1 MKNSLR
7 NNNIK
12 LIFKALAC
20 FVFAI
25 ISIFGVMLLCQ
36 PTKSENEAVGKNN
49 YSYSTAQNTSTAKYI
64 NSSFIYKVYSKYN
77 SSNYNN
83 TYYNSNVKTIK
94 FTKTPTS
101 YVSEENIY
109 KNTNKDDGFG
119 RYYSNGTLYVWF
131 GTRESQLNSYTYNT
145 TTKEYD
151 WNYTGITTI
160 YTNIN
165 ITNPTK
171 LFCNSGSSTLFSS
184 CTTIDFSEV
193 TFSTEK
199 MNTSYMFAYL
209 PSLTTIKFP
218 SSITNG
224 LTKIKTNNMSSMF
237 LQDASL
243 TGFSFLTYFDTSNV
257 TDMSSMFAMSKYDDY
272 KSFSKISK
280 ATELDLSSFDTS
292 SVTNMSGMFAGM
304 ENLTKLTFGSNFET
318 ASVADMS
325 AMFLFCASL
334 TELNLTNFDTSSVR
348 NMSNM
353 FYVRPFF
360 DVDAYG
366 NPLIGKLNRIIVN
379 KDNFNTKLVQNMS
392 YMFNG
397 CALTSFNGEDKDN
410 DGIADINVN
419 NFDISNL
426 ENMSNMFSM
435 CIKVSKIDISNI
447 ASQSKSSK
455 INNVDGLFGGCFQY
469 GTITAISDV
478 VVGLNNFEPP
488 NVSSMNYFF
497 DCWNLGTNFYQIINK
512 NTVPLLFQSSIEDI
526 NYLFRE
532 CDDIWSETTKTD
544 ETTKKEYYVFYE
556 NVTNMFKTGGKEFNS
571 YESIE
576 GLFQGVGSIK
586 SLIGID
592 KLDTSNVS
600 SLRYFF
606 DGTGIENLDG
616 IGSMKLNSG
625 NLNISGMFQNC
636 TFLKKGLKDTTSVL
650 NFGARNITAKNLFS
664 SCGMSDLSVLDAFN
678 FSNCTSIDLSYAFAY
693 TNITTK
699 INDTEGKTKQYV
711 LGGKVTLSYLF
722 YYSNNTSGSLEA
734 LGNIKITTVYGSYPK
749 VDYMFS
755 GASRYNLNGLY
766 YFFETNSNLQNL
778 DWMFCNCYLT
788 NSTDTKAT
796 SAYSLSEVTSAN
808 YMFYNCS
815 SLTSLSSNFNEMFK
829 KLKNGI
835 SMFCWCSNLSSISFN
850 EGDFASLTNGSN
862 MFYYCYNLK
871 GDLFKKTTFPALT
884 NGSCMFYNCDNLLD
898 TRTTSSIFSGDEMF
912 PALTNASYMFYDCD
926 YLTSLKDF
934 NITGKI
940 EDMSYMFYSCDTL
953 TSLDGLENLNCGNI
967 SNLNYILKDCTALT
981 DATAFTNHNFPKTIT
996 SFNYAFYNCSKLE
1009 ILDLSNMM
1017 LGNNNSSALSDC
1029 SALKILIAPSFSY
1042 SSYSL
1047 SLPTTMYNVDGDGTG
1062 KNSVSSSDAGKEFST
1077 FRLTVTFSDEKN
1089 QIPDGEGKTGTK
1101 QTYVYSRLL
1110 KNAEGEYV
1118 KDENGRFQFD
1128 NQTLEVPTMPNTIEY
1143 SGNYYIFNDWSLS
1156 DSSYGPISEEKL
1168 TFLGETLRTKSGT
1181 TTLTLT
1187 AQWEKINN
1195 LVNLLVKDEKYQDF
1209 LIFKDES
1216 GNEISVFGAK
1226 KNGQTLTITL
1236 STPTSE
1242 NNYLVATL
1250 TYGIGGTV
1258 DTYYVYQNRP
1268 YNVDWTSVV
1277 TYNMYNVTDTSYSTN
1292 LISSTS
1298 YKFTDTSLDVNLVF
1312 DIAPTYKITYV
1323 LGTTDSDGYAFI
1335 NDSTPTFVSGMGEKD
1350 HVFLT
1355 EFGSL
1360 PEVNNFTGYTFV
1372 GWFTDNTWST
1382 QITSTSTFDE
1392 GINRA
1397 DLTFYAKFDIK
1408 KYNLNF
1414 NVNDSSLGYFSETS
1428 LSDITYGSTISRN
1441 DKTLTITEKRQ
1452 KTGVASQE
1460 YTVTLMFE
1468 NIIGHNVNVVTW
1480 AWSAGTAF
1488 GNSNDIPDIG
1498 VTGSTL
1504 TINVTL
1510 SKSPIRIKITLD
1522 CNSHDIDNISLVGG
1536 NVAQISKTE
1545 FSVNYGETFS
1555 QLESPTLIGYTFKG
1569 WNTSANGW
1577 GEEITSSMTVLF
1589 EEDTTIFAQWEINKW
1604 KITINVNNSE
1614 IGSVEE
1620 KASNEE
1626 KDSIIYENISYYT
1639 EISVNGNE
1647 ISIGGKNFPVVANIK
1662 EKRGYII
1669 EFVEWQENGSTLTR
1683 TNLGDANLTITA
1695 KFSQEAR
1702 VTKFT
1707 FNVND
1712 KDSENEALIN
1722 TPASIAD
1729 KNITYGTSY
1738 TLDNPTLTG
1747 YTFQGWYFADGAKV
1761 EQSGVSDFVFDGDQV
1776 TVYAKWDIKKFKIVI
1791 SASDNSKAIPTVTEI
1806 VDVKYNTAVSISAS
1820 DEKDIT
1826 VGSQNI
1832 RLAPQGNYA
1841 LHDGK
1846 TLDVVW
1852 KINGA
1857 TFTNQTNVPDSTGD
1871 AIQIYAIL
1879 TGKTVN
1885 VTLSCKDKDNYNED
1899 LILNGATL
1907 PTYDIQLVYG
1917 STYAISSYQPSLT
1930 GYNFAGWHN
1939 ANGDEI
1945 NVTDE
1950 VIVNPAETL
1959 SVIAYFDIK
1968 EYDLT
1973 INVTGDDVKKLAGT
1987 DVAGIEIITKKAG
2000 KLEYVNNGNASEDTD
2015 AQLVIHNIKHFTTLN
2030 VENNVITFSSGA
2042 VLTAQARSEEFKGYT
2057 ITFNGWQNVTNG
2069 QMIENNLSFTVNFS
2083 AVGNKYTITFT
2094 SNGGEIEGSE
2104 ETKYTKEVTY
2114 GQSFTTLTNA
2124 AFVREGFVFDSWS
2137 TNPTTKEGW
2146 TEFETTYTYYVA
2158 DDSTIYAYW
2167 VSILLNINIVVSDES
2182 LGTIN
2187 STTSI
2192 QIKDVVYGTELVASG
2207 MTLTINT
2214 DEPINILAE
2223 INRDYNRT
2231 GYTIV
2236 FKGYSADDEYIE
2248 SITLRKELD
2257 IFAVFVEQANSY
2269 QLYYSYK
2276 DKDSNGKV
2284 LIGTPTNS
2292 KDEDAGEG
2300 KTIVFDQIYGTV
2312 PTLKLAGYDFKG
2324 WYLNNT
2330 YTQEFNTSAIH
2341 TQPNNLTIYAK
2352 WEIHVYT
2359 VSFELDENLASYSN
2373 NTGKLSK
2380 EYEYGTRIAPNGEKL
2395 IVTKRGVSGSTTETI
2410 SFNRKVWTGY
2420 DIKFVDFVLNGS
2432 TTISTSLTFDDEK
2445 VKNGVIS
2452 IRAILNKV
2460 AQKFT
2465 VTFVGGTVDN
2475 DGETLIGEPT
2485 IKGSKS
2491 IEVTYDSKYEDGGNM
2506 PNIELPGYTFAGWK
2520 LSNGDV
2526 IISSDVVK
2534 ITQSQNLIATWNI
2547 KYYQVNVRVNND
2559 NYGQV
2564 DNTIS
2569 QSYKYNTQ
2577 IVINDNQLSVLS
2589 QTSKAIATEVTG
2601 YDTVFSHFERKGK
2614 TLSTFNIIDDGD
2626 LEIIAVF
2633 ERTAKKY
2640 RIIYNINTINEEK
2653 GYAVDAEGYAMLE
2666 TPAFISGQSLIDG
2679 NKREYTYDST
2689 YSSLAEASVK
2699 GYTFA
2704 GWYFDK
2710 GHTQRLEADSI
2721 VKILGETNVY
2731 AKWIINKFYI
2741 TASVFDENLGTTSQ
2755 ETIRAKYKSTVRIDG
2770 NMITAGNLQLIAQPT
2785 EKKGY
2790 TTEFVKWTNYSG
2802 KEIPSEFVIQ
2812 QNLEVIAVFDRH
2824 VNTYKVSY
2832 YADGIDI
2839 SFASKD
2845 IQFDTKYGDLPL
2857 VADREGYDKG
2867 DWYLDSNYKT
2877 KVTEQTTMQT
2887 DANHTLYFK
2896 WIIQKYDINFVIV
2909 NEDLGSLDSFYLVDV
2924 EYNTA
2929 INVDGNTLLI
2939 GNHKIKGLPT
2949 LVAGYDVSVEYWA
2962 INGEKITETTL
2973 KRPST
2978 IEVKFIKN
2986 ALSFTVT
2993 FETKTKD
3000 TNGGKISGQ
3009 PELNGEQ
3016 TKTITYDSSYGEMP
3030 VPTLEGYVFA
3040 GWYSDENF
3048 TKKIDESTIVKTA
3061 RDHKIYAK
3069 WIKTMS
3075 SNSIGTIIIVAVG
3088 IVAFITVI
3096 GIVVGVKIKKDKE
3109 KDYFDM
3115 GV

>member
-1 MKNSLR
+1 MKNSLK

-36 PTKSENEAVGKNN
+36 PTKSENGAEGKDN
-49 YSYSTAQNTSTAKYI
+49 YSYSTVQNTSTAKDI
-64 NSSFIYKVYSKYN
+64 NSSFIYNVYSSRNSDKYN
-77 SSNYNN
+77 QSYSYSRV
-83 TYYNSNVKTIK
+83 TTIK

-101 YVSEENIY
+101 YVSNENIY
-109 KNTNKDDGFG
+109 KNTNNDAGFG

-131 GTRESQLNSYTYNT
+131 GTWERQLNSYTYNT

-165 ITNPTK
+165 ITNPTY
-171 LFCNSGSSTLFSS
+171 LFCGGSMESTLFSN

-193 TFSTEK
+193 TFSTDT

-209 PSLTTIKFP
+209 PSLKTIKFP
-218 SSITNG
+218 SSIEDG
-224 LTKIKTNNMSSMF
+224 WTKIKTDNMSSMF

-243 TGFSFLTYFDTSNV
+243 TDFSFLKYFDTSSV
-257 TDMSSMFAMSKYDDY
+257 TDMSSMFYMSKYYDGY
-272 KSFSKISK
+272 KSISKISQ
-280 ATELDLSSFDTS
+280 ATNLDLSSFDTTN
-292 SVTNMSGMFAGM
+292 VKNMSRMFAGM
-304 ENLTKLTFGSNFET
+304 ENLTELKFGSNFKT
-318 ASVADMS
+318 DYVTDMQG
-325 AMFLFCASL
+325 MFLCCASL
-334 TELNLTNFDTSSVR
+334 TELNLTKFNTKLVKD
-348 NMSNM
+348 MSYM

-360 DVDAYG
+360 DVDEYG
-366 NPLIGKLNRIIVN
+366 NPLIGKLNKIIVN
-379 KDNFNTKLVQNMS
+379 KYNFITSSVTNMS
-392 YMFNG
+392 YMFSG
-397 CALTSFNGEDKDN
+397 CALTSFNGEDEDD

-426 ENMSNMFSM
+426 EDMSNMFSM
-435 CIKVSKIDISNI
+435 CTKVSKISITNI

-455 INNVDGLFGGCFQY
+455 INDVHGLFGGCFQRNHDKNN
-469 GTITAISDV
+469 TINNISEV
-478 VVGLNNFEPP
+478 VVGLDGFEPP
-488 NVSSMNYFF
+488 KVTSMNYFF
-497 DCWNLGTNFYQIINK
+497 DCWNLGTTFYQIINK
-512 NTVPLLFQSSIEDI
+512 NTVPLLFQSSITSI

-532 CDDIWSETTKTD
+532 CDNIWSEPTEED
-544 ETTKKEYYVFYE
+544 ERTFYE
-556 NVTNMFKTGGKEFNS
+556 KISDMFDENGRAFNN
-571 YESIE
+571 YTSIE

-592 KLDTSNVS
+592 KLDISSQVT

-616 IGSMKLNSG
+616 IGSMQLSNASP
-625 NLNISGMFQNC
+625 LNISRMFQNC
-636 TFLKKGLKDTTSVL
+636 TSLKKGLKDTTSVL
-650 NFGARNITAKNLFS
+650 NFGKRCITAKNLFS
-664 SCGMSDLSVLDAFN
+664 SCGMSDLSVLDAFD
-678 FSNCTSIDLSYAFAY
+678 FSKCTSIDLSYAFAQTY
-693 TNITTK
+693 ITTK
-699 INDTEGKTKQYV
+699 VDGKTYE
-711 LGGKVTLSYLF
+711 LGGEVTLSYLF
-722 YYSNNTSGSLEA
+722 YNSTNRSDSLEA
-734 LGNIKITTVYGSYPK
+734 LGNIKIKNVSATYPK
-749 VDYMFS
+749 VDRMFY
-755 GASRYNLNGLY
+755 GVSRYNLNGLY
-766 YFFETNSNLQNL
+766 YFFETNQDLQNL
-778 DWMFCNCYLT
+778 DWMFYNCYLT
-788 NSTDTKAT
+788 NSTDLKAT
-796 SAYSLSEVTSAN
+796 SAYELSSVTSAA
-808 YMFYNCS
+808 YMFYDCS
-815 SLTSLSSNFNEMFK
+815 SLTSLSSNFDGMFK
-829 KLKNGI
+829 TLKNG
-835 SMFCWCSNLSSISFN
+835 
-850 EGDFASLTNGSN
+850 TN
-862 MFYYCYNLK
+862 MFYNCSKLT

-884 NGSCMFYNCDNLLD
+884 NGSYMFYNCDNLLD
-898 TRTTSSIFSGDEMF
+898 TRTSSDLIFSEAAMF
-912 PALTNASYMFYDCD
+912 PELTNASYMFANCD
-926 YLTSLKDF
+926 NLTSLKDF

-940 EDMSYMFYSCDTL
+940 ENMNYMFYSCDIL
-953 TSLDGLENLNCGNI
+953 TSLDGLENLNCENI
-967 SNLNYILKDCTALT
+967 NNLYYTFRDCTALT
-981 DATAFTNHNFPKTIT
+981 DATAFTNHNFPTTIT
-996 SFNYAFYNCSKLE
+996 NFAYAFYNCKNLE
-1009 ILDLSNMM
+1009 ILDLSNMT
-1017 LGNNNSSALSDC
+1017 LGSNNTDALTGC
-1029 SALKILIAPSFSY
+1029 SALKILIAPK
-1042 SSYSL
+1042 SSSSSL
-1047 SLPTTMYNVDGDGTG
+1047 SIPTPLYNVDNGE
-1062 KNSVSSSDAGKEFST
+1062 NYSNNFPSFSSTDDSISGKEFSA
-1077 FRLTVTFSDEKN
+1077 FRLAVKFSDSKY

-1101 QTYVYSRLL
+1101 QSYIYSRLL
-1110 KNAEGEYV
+1110 KNDSGEYE
-1118 KDENGRFQFD
+1118 KDANGRFQFAD
-1128 NQTLEVPTMPNTIEY
+1128 QTLEVPTMPNTIED

-1156 DSSYGPISEEKL
+1156 DSSYGPISDGVL
-1168 TFLGETLRTKSGT
+1168 TFLGETLRTKNGT
-1181 TTLTLT
+1181 STLTLT

-1195 LVNLLVKDEKYQDF
+1195 LVNLMVKDEKYQDF

-1250 TYGIGGTV
+1250 TYGISGTV

-1268 YNVDWTSVV
+1268 YNVDWTSGV

-1298 YKFTDTSLDVNLVF
+1298 YEFTDTSLDVNLVF

-1335 NDSTPTFVSGMGEKD
+1335 NNSTPTFVSGTGKKD

-1392 GINRA
+1392 DINRA

-1428 LSDITYGSTISRN
+1428 LSDISYGSTISRN

-1460 YTVTLMFE
+1460 YTVTLMLE
-1468 NIIGHNVNVVTW
+1468 NITGHNVNVGTW
-1480 AWSAGTAF
+1480 TWSAGTAF

-1504 TINVTL
+1504 TINVSL

-1545 FSVNYGETFS
+1545 FYVNYGETFS

-1569 WNTSANGW
+1569 WNTSANGS
-1577 GEEITSSMTVLF
+1577 GEEIIKTATVLF

-1669 EFVEWQENGSTLTR
+1669 EFVEWQESGSTLTR

-1738 TLDNPTLTG
+1738 AFDSPTLTG

-1806 VDVKYNTAVSISAS
+1806 ADVKYNTAVSISAS

-1852 KINGA
+1852 KIDGT

-1871 AIQIYAIL
+1871 TIQIYATL

-1885 VTLSCKDKDNYNED
+1885 VALSCKDKDNYNED

-1930 GYNFAGWHN
+1930 GYDFAGWHN

-1987 DVAGIEIITKKAG
+1987 DVAGTEIITKKAG

-2015 AQLVIHNIKHFTTLN
+2015 AQLVIHNVKHFTTLN

-2057 ITFNGWQNVTNG
+2057 ITFNGWQNVANG
-2069 QMIENNLSFTVNFS
+2069 QMIENNLSFTINFS

-2137 TNPTTKEGW
+2137 TNPTIKEGW
-2146 TEFETTYTYYVA
+2146 TEFATTYTYYVA

-2207 MTLTINT
+2207 MALTINT

-2223 INRDYNRT
+2223 INKDYNRT

-2248 SITLRKELD
+2248 SITLRKELN

-2292 KDEDAGEG
+2292 KGEDAGEG

-2330 YTQEFNTSAIH
+2330 YTQEFNTSETH

-2380 EYEYGTRIAPNGEKL
+2380 EYEYGTRIAKNGEQL

-2410 SFNRKVWTGY
+2410 SFNRKIITGY

-2452 IRAILNKV
+2452 IKTNLNKV
-2460 AQKFT
+2460 AKKFT

-2491 IEVTYDSKYEDGGNM
+2491 IELTYDSKYEDGGNM

-2520 LSNGDV
+2520 LSSGDV

-2534 ITQSQNLIATWNI
+2534 IIENQNLIATWNI
-2547 KYYQVNVRVNND
+2547 KYYQVNVRVND
-2559 NYGQV
+2559 NNLGQV

-2577 IVINDNQLSVLS
+2577 IVINDNQLSVS
-2589 QTSKAIATEVTG
+2589 GQTSNATIIELTG

-2640 RIIYNINTINEEK
+2640 RIIYNINTVDEGK
-2653 GYAVDAEGYAMLE
+2653 GYAVDGEGYAMLE

-2679 NKREYTYDST
+2679 NKREYTYDSP

-2710 GHTQRLEADSI
+2710 GHTQRLETDSI

-2845 IQFDTKYGDLPL
+2845 IQFDTKYGDLPS

-2867 DWYLDSNYKT
+2867 EWYLDSNYRT

-2896 WIIQKYDINFVIV
+2896 WIIQKYDINFVIE
-2909 NEDLGSLDSFYLVDV
+2909 NEDLGSLDSFYLADV
-2924 EYNTA
+2924 EYDTA
-2929 INVDGNTLLI
+2929 ITADGNTLSI
-2939 GNHKIKGLPT
+2939 GNHIIKGLPT
-2949 LVAGYDVSVEYWA
+2949 LVAGYDVRVEYWT
-2962 INGEKITETTL
+2962 IDGEKITETTL

-3061 RDHKIYAK
+3061 KDHKIYAK